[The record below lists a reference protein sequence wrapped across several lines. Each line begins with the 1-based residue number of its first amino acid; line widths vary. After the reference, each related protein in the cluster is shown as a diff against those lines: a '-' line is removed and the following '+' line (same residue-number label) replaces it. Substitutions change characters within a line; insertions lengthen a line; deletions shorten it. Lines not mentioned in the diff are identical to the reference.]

1 MNRIYSIGILL
12 LAIVISGCSQE
23 TKVLDELKGQIVPEN
38 YTVSEE
44 NGALLAE
51 VRVSMPDY
59 SQIMME
65 CIQEAEENSED
76 EKDFQDQL
84 YRLTKQRCAQDGS
97 QIRRSITIN
106 LSELD
111 ENREMEDW
119 TEKDIFLSAREAAFE
134 MEEEE
139 LCLEMIASDYQGN
152 MEGREEEG
160 Q

>member
-111 ENREMEDW
+111 ENKAVSE
-119 TEKDIFLSAREAAFE
+119 T
-134 MEEEE
+134 
-139 LCLEMIASDYQGN
+139 Q
-152 MEGREEEG
+152 
-160 Q
+160 

>member
-1 MNRIYSIGILL
+1 M
-12 LAIVISGCSQE
+12 
-23 TKVLDELKGQIVPEN
+23 PEN

-119 TEKDIFLSAREAAFE
+119 TEKDIFLSAGKRLLKWKRKNSA
-134 MEEEE
+134 
-139 LCLEMIASDYQGN
+139 
-152 MEGREEEG
+152 RR
-160 Q
+160 